1 MYFTFINYYFSFFL
15 FTDHKSLQHEFS
27 IPNND
32 GCNIDN
38 RPGLVCLGLEST
50 EWFQAAPLCN
60 QVLKIA
66 EMENKNRLYSSFMS
80 NNLEATAS

>member
-1 MYFTFINYYFSFFL
+1 MYFTFINYSFSFFL

-66 EMENKNRLYSSFMS
+66 EMENNNSLYAEV
-80 NNLEATAS
+80 L